1 MLSCCG
7 TDFMHSV
14 PGRSCWGPGLGK
26 QTLWADQLFSGTSDR
41 TMGSKPD
48 IGVVQT
54 EQQSRPRGQSPQGL
68 LSQPRAQQLLP
79 GSLCIKSVPQQ
90 LSTDTPQ
97 PGIISQVSGQG
108 FSPLLIP
115 HSMGTQDGV

>member
-1 MLSCCG
+1 MVRQSSS
-7 TDFMHSV
+7 H
-14 PGRSCWGPGLGK
+14 GPG
-26 QTLWADQLFSGTSDR
+26 
-41 TMGSKPD
+41 
-48 IGVVQT
+48 
-54 EQQSRPRGQSPQGL
+54 SRAPGQGL

-97 PGIISQVSGQG
+97 PGIISRSQDQG